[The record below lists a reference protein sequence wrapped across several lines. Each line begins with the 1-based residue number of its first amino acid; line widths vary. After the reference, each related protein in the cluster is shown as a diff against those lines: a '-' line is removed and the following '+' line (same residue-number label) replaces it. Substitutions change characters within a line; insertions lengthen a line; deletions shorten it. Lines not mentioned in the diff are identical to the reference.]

1 MNKFLWILKYSFIRR
16 ARSCKRYLVFL
27 LSFIL
32 SLILVIVWCVNMF
45 SIFLLCS
52 VLDMVTMPTYIAR
65 IFFNMCL
72 GDCLLL
78 LFCLSFKICN
88 GWQRFFYEN
97 KKLICIFKSDFF
109 CIKTNLYFSDMIL
122 LTQKLIYIFIKYK
135 SDFFRKSFLCYKIAE
150 FEI

>member
-97 KKLICIFKSDFF
+97 KKLICIFFRSNFF
-109 CIKTNLYFSDMIL
+109 SSKLICIFQIWFFSSKTDLYFQIWFPFNIKTYLYFLD
-122 LTQKLIYIFIKYK
+122 LI
-135 SDFFRKSFLCYKIAE
+135 
-150 FEI
+150 